1 MPKNMRNIG
10 KYADNVM
17 NVMREIA
24 HMINIYTLDEI
35 FLKFY
40 SKASQSFE
48 TIRENPRF
56 KLIHQSTS
64 PHYIPEIN
72 KIHFNI

>member
-24 HMINIYTLDEI
+24 HISY
-35 FLKFY
+35 FKF
-40 SKASQSFE
+40 AV
-48 TIRENPRF
+48 
-56 KLIHQSTS
+56 
-64 PHYIPEIN
+64 
-72 KIHFNI
+72 